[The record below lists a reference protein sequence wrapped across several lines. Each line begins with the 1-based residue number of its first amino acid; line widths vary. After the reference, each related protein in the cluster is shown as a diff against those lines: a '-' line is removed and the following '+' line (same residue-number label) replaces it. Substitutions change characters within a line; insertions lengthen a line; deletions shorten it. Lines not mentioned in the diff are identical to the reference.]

1 MGNEVTLNVRF
12 PGEMRDLKARGDAV
26 LARAGV
32 STSQAIRRLYQHLD
46 ETQTV
51 PSWLAKDEDIFEQR
65 RIAMREFVGIAP
77 LEKDTTPE
85 DLKAE
90 RLSRLEF

>member
-32 STSQAIRRLYQHLD
+32 STSQAIRRLYQYLD

-51 PSWLAKDEDIFEQR
+51 PSWLVEDNDVYEQR
-65 RIAMREFVGIAP
+65 RTAMREFVGIAP
-77 LEKDTTPE
+77 LEPEITPE
-85 DLKAE
+85 KLKAE
-90 RLSRLEF
+90 RLSRLDF